1 MIVVTVSDVLNWKP
15 DVSARGGWGEMSE
28 SHLKGDKTYIGKSS
42 DLRDYS
48 TLVHIVHIRNF
59 YGEVVWSGRIAGS
72 DGDVRIAADEVLNT
86 FCRRY
91 PGSFLSYSISRFVEK
106 D

>member
-1 MIVVTVSDVLNWKP
+1 MKVITVSDVLNWTP

-28 SHLKGDKTYIGKSS
+28 SHLMGDKTYIGKSS

-48 TLVHIVHIRNF
+48 TLVHVVHIRNF
-59 YGEVVWSGRIAGS
+59 YGETVWSGRIAGS
-72 DGDVRIAADEVLNT
+72 DEDVRIAADEVLNI
-86 FCRRY
+86 FCRRWA
-91 PGSFLSYSISRFVEK
+91 GTFLSYSISRYVEK